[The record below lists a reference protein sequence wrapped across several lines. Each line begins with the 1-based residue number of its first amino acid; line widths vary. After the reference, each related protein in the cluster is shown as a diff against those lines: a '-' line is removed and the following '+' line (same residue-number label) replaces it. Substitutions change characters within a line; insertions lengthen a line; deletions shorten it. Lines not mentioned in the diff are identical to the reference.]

1 MRMAGADAYPFSVEA
16 CDARPRNVGTALMG
30 VVLVW
35 SVVALML
42 PRTDADR
49 IAPDPIGAR
58 IEPMTALTAIASDR
72 PTTTLDVRRA
82 EHPDAIPAIVSAT
95 AGTRSALVRPNG
107 DVRSP
112 MTSIARAR
120 FAAQVTRRGPP
131 FSSLG

>member
-1 MRMAGADAYPFSVEA
+1 
-16 CDARPRNVGTALMG
+16 MG